1 MARGGAS
8 TKTFREMG
16 LWDRAL
22 QTKSDYMVIQF
33 GHNDEVTEQHL
44 PRQVPLPDYKTNLE
58 RFISEARA
66 NGITPVLCTPLS
78 RRFFGADGNI
88 HSDLAAYSDAM
99 REVAAKLNV
108 PVIDLQADSIAYLD
122 RIGQAEADRLGIT
135 KKDDAGKTVP
145 DKTHLNWQGSY
156 IFGRMVAVGLERAVP
171 QLDKYVRPAAAEL
184 PPQGVKA
191 MKMFTG
197 APVKIVLVGDSTV
210 APGGG
215 WGPGFC
221 AVMTPNVTC
230 IDDALNGR
238 SSKSF
243 IDEGAWK
250 KALAEHGDYYLVQ
263 FGHNDQKPDPARHT
277 DASGSFKDYLQRYI
291 DDVRAI
297 GAVPVLV
304 TSLSRRTMH
313 DGKIVEDLN
322 DYAQATRELGAK
334 NFITVIDL
342 NRISTDMLNHM
353 TQEQADQFDAQ
364 VHPDAKAEN
373 AGREQPKLDRTHLNA
388 YGQKIFGRIVAE
400 QLVRTQVELGPDVIG
415 QPANAA
421 SVPQQPPSLPAAQ

>member
-1 MARGGAS
+1 
-8 TKTFREMG
+8 
-16 LWDRAL
+16 
-22 QTKSDYMVIQF
+22 
-33 GHNDEVTEQHL
+33 
-44 PRQVPLPDYKTNLE
+44 
-58 RFISEARA
+58 
-66 NGITPVLCTPLS
+66 
-78 RRFFGADGNI
+78 
-88 HSDLAAYSDAM
+88 
-99 REVAAKLNV
+99 
-108 PVIDLQADSIAYLD
+108 
-122 RIGQAEADRLGIT
+122 
-135 KKDDAGKTVP
+135 
-145 DKTHLNWQGSY
+145 
-156 IFGRMVAVGLERAVP
+156 
-171 QLDKYVRPAAAEL
+171 
-184 PPQGVKA
+184 
-191 MKMFTG
+191 
-197 APVKIVLVGDSTV
+197 
-210 APGGG
+210 
-215 WGPGFC
+215 
-221 AVMTPNVTC
+221 MTPNVTC